1 MNKQNEGL
9 HTSKKLL
16 NCVKGSVQ
24 LGLLGVALLA
34 SGCATVQGEQ
44 QLSREDANNIVTHMA
59 EIRRD
64 AIELANLHADER
76 LRTVAQNRVVMLSQV
91 VRKSATN
98 NQL

>member
-1 MNKQNEGL
+1 MNKQNKGL

-64 AIELANLHADER
+64 AIELANLHVDAR
-76 LRTVAQNRVVMLSQV
+76 LAVMAQREVVMLNRV
-91 VRKSATN
+91 AIK
-98 NQL
+98 